1 MIIESQNREPIIAIH
16 YEGWNNWYDELLP
29 LSSSRLATLGF
40 YTERDDIPRYKMS
53 RSKIDGSKNG
63 GQMQALIVNRI
74 PQNTSWTSRKPIVTK
89 IQMQKNLRKK
99 LSLQENSNLTE
110 EERRRLDN
118 SNHGD
123 CLDDVI
129 EDFLNKYGDVNYN
142 NGNLQISG
150 LARSTELQNHASN
163 DSNVAQDSGEPSSPL
178 SEGVNDLALEAQI
191 ERQNIQIL
199 SQNII

>member
-1 MIIESQNREPIIAIH
+1 M
-16 YEGWNNWYDELLP
+16 
-29 LSSSRLATLGF
+29 
-40 YTERDDIPRYKMS
+40 
-53 RSKIDGSKNG
+53 
-63 GQMQALIVNRI
+63 
-74 PQNTSWTSRKPIVTK
+74 
-89 IQMQKNLRKK
+89 
-99 LSLQENSNLTE
+99 QENSNLTE

-129 EDFLNKYGDVNYN
+129 EDFLNKYGDVNYY

-150 LARSTELQNHASN
+150 LARPVEQQNNASN
-163 DSNVAQDSGEPSSPL
+163 DSNIAQDSGEPASPK